1 MQQRCSTRDELDM
14 SQGLK
19 LFKVG
24 DAFETSLLMS
34 EEVIQKFCDISSD
47 INAIHNDAVYAR
59 KHGFREPIVYGN
71 LLGALI
77 SNLVGM
83 QLPTCEVIILRESID
98 FRNPAYRGDR
108 VDLRATVVSVHEAVS
123 SVQLKLQFTTET
135 NQVATGTC
143 VIKCL

>member
-1 MQQRCSTRDELDM
+1 MGGGFE
-14 SQGLK
+14 

-24 DAFETSLLMS
+24 ETFETSLLMS
-34 EEVIQKFCDISSD
+34 AEAIKRFCDISAD
-47 INAIHNDAVYAR
+47 TNAVHCDAVYAR

-83 QLPTCEVIILRESID
+83 HLPSSEVIILRESID
-98 FRNPAYRGDR
+98 FRNPAYRGD
-108 VDLRATVVSVHEAVS
+108 VVKLRAMVASIHEAVS
-123 SVQLKLQFTTET
+123 SVQMKLEFTTE
-135 NQVATGTC
+135 NGQIATGSC